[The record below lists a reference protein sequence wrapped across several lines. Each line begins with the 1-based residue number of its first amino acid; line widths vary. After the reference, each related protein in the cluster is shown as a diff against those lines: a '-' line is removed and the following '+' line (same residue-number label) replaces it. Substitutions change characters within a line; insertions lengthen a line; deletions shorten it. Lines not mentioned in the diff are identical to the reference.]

1 MYSLDA
7 KAKHAR
13 RRKNAKGSNNSSS
26 DSPRGEASSDVRPST
41 EKGKDSTPKV
51 REREKPLSPVIGQVR
66 HNGNI
71 MQDMTDMFTPGNS
84 PDGSLI
90 DDSIFTDEEIHGFYP
105 DSRGQNVY
113 EYLNASNIPGQ
124 TDSEGILPNRV
135 FDLDQIDS
143 MSTGPA
149 HCTSLFLKICKCS

>member
-1 MYSLDA
+1 
-7 KAKHAR
+7 
-13 RRKNAKGSNNSSS
+13 
-26 DSPRGEASSDVRPST
+26 
-41 EKGKDSTPKV
+41 
-51 REREKPLSPVIGQVR
+51 
-66 HNGNI
+66 

-90 DDSIFTDEEIHGFYP
+90 DDFIFTDEGIHGFFP

-113 EYLNASNIPGQ
+113 EYLNVSNVPGQ
-124 TDSEGILPNRV
+124 TNSEGIFPNRV

-149 HCTSLFLKICKCS
+149 PCTSLFLKSCKYY

>member
-13 RRKNAKGSNNSSS
+13 RRKNAKGSNNSSGN
-26 DSPRGEASSDVRPST
+26 SPRGEASSDVQPTT
-41 EKGKDSTPKV
+41 EKGKDSTPKA
-51 REREKPLSPVIGQVR
+51 REQEKPLSPAIEQVR
-66 HNGNI
+66 HNGNV

-90 DDSIFTDEEIHGFYP
+90 DDFIFTDEGIHGFFP

-113 EYLNASNIPGQ
+113 EYLNVSNVPGQ
-124 TDSEGILPNRV
+124 TNSEGIFPNRV

-149 HCTSLFLKICKCS
+149 PCTSLFLKSCKYY